1 MLPVIKNFRTGC
13 RQRLCGSNDHCFL
26 RRFATYFLTTALNI
40 LSAESIS
47 KTFDDR
53 WLFRDISLGI
63 SRGEKFGFVGN
74 NGVGKSTLLKILTG
88 EIEPD
93 SGVVTVR
100 EGVRTGYLTQTPS
113 VSDDEVVRD
122 ILFNDANAVAKAVR
136 EYEQCLLDPETSPER
151 MQAALQEM
159 EDLKAWD
166 YEAKVNE
173 VIDRLGV
180 PDLNKKFGELSGGQR
195 KRIFLA
201 QVLLLEPDL
210 IIMDEPTNHLDLS
223 AIEWL
228 ENYLS
233 GQQITLIMVTH
244 DRYFLDAVATE
255 IIELDRGQI
264 FRYKGNYA
272 YFLEKKSE
280 REEIL
285 RIEVGKAK
293 QLLKK
298 ELEWMRRQPKA
309 RGTKAKYRIDAF
321 HDLEKK
327 AGQNLRKDK
336 LELDFKE
343 TRQGGKILEAEHI
356 TKKFGDLTI
365 VEDFSYIFKKK
376 DRIGVVG
383 KNGAGKSTLL
393 DILTGRLKPDSG
405 EVIPG
410 VTTRFGY
417 FTQESVNLNPEHRL
431 IEEVKEIAEFITLSD
446 GSQISASK
454 FLDNF
459 LFPPEKQYNYVS
471 KLSGGERKRLQLL
484 KLLVTNPNFL
494 ILDEP
499 TNDFDIDTLN
509 VLEEYL
515 EQFTGCLLLVSH
527 DRYFMD
533 HLVDQLFVFEGDG
546 RIRLFNGNYTDYR
559 DWVGERERKND
570 NVQVVKTPVAPVPA
584 SSGRKKISY
593 KEKQEYD
600 SLQSEIEMLERKK
613 SEIEARFANG
623 TDNLEQIRAWSEE
636 MEALQIEIDEKT
648 DRWLALDELYTLSDR
663 TT

>member
-1 MLPVIKNFRTGC
+1 MN
-13 RQRLCGSNDHCFL
+13 
-26 RRFATYFLTTALNI
+26 Y

-47 KTFDDR
+47 KTFNDR

-63 SRGEKFGFVGN
+63 SQGEKFGFVGN

-88 EIEPD
+88 EIQPD
-93 SGVVTVR
+93 SGKVSIR
-100 EGVRTGYLTQTPS
+100 EGIRMGYLTQTPT
-113 VSDDEVVRD
+113 VSDETSVKDL
-122 ILFNDANAVAKAVR
+122 LFSEANEVAKVVK
-136 EYEQCLLDPETSPER
+136 EYEDCLHHPDTSPER
-151 MQAALQEM
+151 MQAVLEKM

-166 YEAKVNE
+166 YESKVHE
-173 VIDRLGV
+173 VIEKLGV
-180 PDLNKKFGELSGGQR
+180 PDIDKKFGELSGGQK

-228 ENYLS
+228 ENFLS
-233 GQQITLIMVTH
+233 GQNITLIMVTH

-255 IIELDRGQI
+255 IIELDRGQL

-272 YFLEKKSE
+272 YFLEKKAE

-285 RIEVGKAK
+285 KVEVNKAR

-298 ELEWMRRQPKA
+298 ELEWMRRQPRA
-309 RGTKAKYRIDAF
+309 RGTKAKYRVDAYYE
-321 HDLEKK
+321 LEKK
-327 AGQNLRKDK
+327 ASQNLKKDK

-343 TRQGGKILEAEHI
+343 ARQGGKILEVEHI
-356 TKKFGDLTI
+356 SKKYGSHIIID
-365 VEDFSYIFKKK
+365 DFSHVFKKK

-383 KNGAGKSTLL
+383 KNGVGKSTFL
-393 DILTGRLKPDSG
+393 DILTGRLKPDRG
-405 EVIPG
+405 EVEPG
-410 VTTRFGY
+410 VTTKFGY
-417 FTQESVNLNPEHRL
+417 FTQESINLNPENRL
-431 IEEVKEIAEFITLSD
+431 IEEVKDIAEFITLAD

-471 KLSGGERKRLQLL
+471 KLSGGEKKRLQLL

-509 VLEEYL
+509 VLEDYL
-515 EQFTGCLLLVSH
+515 ENFSGCLLLVSH

-546 RIRLFNGNYTDYR
+546 KIRVFNGNYTDYR
-559 DWVGERERKND
+559 DWADEEEARGASKAGNIPLKESAAS
-570 NVQVVKTPVAPVPA
+570 VQVE
-584 SSGRKKISY
+584 KKKLSF
-593 KEKQEYD
+593 KEKQEFEK
-600 SLQSEIEMLERKK
+600 LQ
-613 SEIEARFANG
+613 A
-623 TDNLEQIRAWSEE
+623 
-636 MEALQIEIDEKT
+636 EIDALEKKKATITEEFERAGSNHQQLQKLSQEIKSVSDAIEEKT
-648 DRWLALDELYTLSDR
+648 LRWLELSEMMEQ
-663 TT
+663 